1 MMQENVK
8 NSSLKSMVDMWY
20 SKHMTSY
27 TNYLEDTIWCNDR
40 SFYDSS
46 NNGFNPNGEINKED
60 IEFRGAYNSDNLT
73 CPNKSDR
80 FTVSEKNG
88 NGALTY
94 PVGLV
99 TGVEALLAYSNGSP
113 LSSGYPN
120 WTLSPYDSSDCVIYP
135 IYLNDDVTLSLT
147 LAINRRGVRPSV
159 SLRAGIGY
167 DSGDG
172 SVDNPYVI
180 ESEVE

>member
-1 MMQENVK
+1 M
-8 NSSLKSMVDMWY
+8 
-20 SKHMTSY
+20 
-27 TNYLEDTIWCNDR
+27 
-40 SFYDSS
+40 
-46 NNGFNPNGEINKED
+46 
-60 IEFRGAYNSDNLT
+60 
-73 CPNKSDR
+73 
-80 FTVSEKNG
+80 
-88 NGALTY
+88 TY